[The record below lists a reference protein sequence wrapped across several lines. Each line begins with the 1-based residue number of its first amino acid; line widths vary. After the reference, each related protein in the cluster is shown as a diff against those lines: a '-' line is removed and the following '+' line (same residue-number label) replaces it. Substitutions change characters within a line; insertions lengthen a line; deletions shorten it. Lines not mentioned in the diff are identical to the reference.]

1 LVGRP
6 LAIWILAAVAVLAG
20 LTSLAILLQFLDVIP
35 AAGDTVEFFGGKW
48 AGVVLYGVETVV
60 LFAVAIG
67 WLLLKPWAP
76 IFTLIFAL
84 FGFFVPLMSY
94 FAGTSLF
101 STAAGPMIFS
111 VVLVLLSTRPQ
122 VRMALAEGAANRSA
136 PKPPKPAK
144 PKRGTK
150 APAAVARPKGFR
162 SDEV

>member
-48 AGVVLYGVETVV
+48 AGVVLYGVETAV

-67 WLLLKPWAP
+67 WLLLKPWAS

>member
-1 LVGRP
+1 
-6 LAIWILAAVAVLAG
+6 
-20 LTSLAILLQFLDVIP
+20 
-35 AAGDTVEFFGGKW
+35 
-48 AGVVLYGVETVV
+48 
-60 LFAVAIG
+60 
-67 WLLLKPWAP
+67 
-76 IFTLIFAL
+76 
-84 FGFFVPLMSY
+84 MSY

-136 PKPPKPAK
+136 PKPAK